1 MNTWKILF
9 LLVVLALAAPAQLG
23 AQACLGIPATN
34 GQFAFQAGVGLSLE
48 ATSFG
53 GSFTANFSGPL
64 SAGVG
69 YTYTDFDDYPSRDVG
84 TQTDGP
90 NGNTVSAN
98 VAFEIP
104 GIDFS
109 LCPILG
115 MEYSRVT
122 GVYLPFAMG
131 PHATVNSIVVPAG
144 FGVGATLP
152 VARSWRLTPFG
163 VSQVLYIHSEAQ
175 AEYEGWTSS
184 KHKGD
189 AVEAG
194 WVFGILFGSE
204 RIQVGGS
211 AALTTI
217 EGSDPSF
224 KLGLSLVL

>member
-1 MNTWKILF
+1 MNTWKIPS
-9 LLVVLALAAPAQLG
+9 LLAALAFAAPAQLN

-34 GQFAFQAGVGLSLE
+34 GQFAFQAGVGLSSGTISYGASL
-48 ATSFG
+48 
-53 GSFTANFSGPL
+53 TANFNGPL
-64 SAGVG
+64 SAGLG
-69 YTYTDFDDYPSRDVG
+69 YTYTDFDDYEGGEIMPA
-84 TQTDGP
+84 DGP
-90 NGNTVSAN
+90 KGNTVSAN
-98 VAFEIP
+98 VALEIS
-104 GIDFS
+104 GINFS
-109 LCPILG
+109 ACPILG

-131 PHATVNSIVVPAG
+131 PYATVTSVVVPAG
-144 FGVGATLP
+144 FGAGITLP

-163 VSQVLYIHSEAQ
+163 ASQVLYIHSEAQ

-184 KHKGD
+184 KHKDD